1 MTSEIY
7 DNNTLLNTAS
17 GSFSATLSGLSENT
31 TYYYQAVMTLADGSD
46 VEGDVCSF
54 KTASASTTVNRA
66 YLDCYEIPSVSVNSY
81 SSDTETYGD
90 TKYHAYGTSNSMQ
103 RVVTHT
109 FAYNGTK
116 RNYSMLY
123 DGNKRA
129 ALWVAFA
136 MNTGSYP
143 WLVDRTDDWEYD
155 PAINS
160 SWQPELYS
168 GYAESSTYDRG
179 HQVAAHD
186 RETTTNQVKQ
196 TTYFSNMTPQLGGFN
211 GGVWGTLEG
220 DIQKIGNATSGRD
233 TLYVVTGP
241 IFGSGY
247 GTTKD
252 KSGNVCA
259 VPTHYYKCIM
269 RVSFSASGVA
279 QSANGAAY
287 LLKHESGAARQE
299 VTIDY
304 IQSLTGFDF
313 FANVPQSLQ
322 TAAENETHPTS
333 YFPQKSF

>member
-1 MTSEIY
+1 MTSEVY
-7 DNNTLLNTAS
+7 DTSTLLNSAS
-17 GSFSATLSGLSENT
+17 GSFSASLTGLSEDT
-31 TYYYQAVMTLADGSD
+31 RYYYQAVMTLADGSD
-46 VEGDVCSF
+46 VEGAVLSF
-54 KTASASTTVNRA
+54 TTASSSATIKRA
-66 YLDCYEIPSVSVNSY
+66 YLDCYEIPSVSVTSY
-81 SSDTETYGD
+81 TSETETYGD
-90 TKYHAYGTSNSMQ
+90 TKYHAYGTPDSMQ

-247 GTTKD
+247 GTTTD
-252 KSGNVCA
+252 KKGKACA

-269 RVSFSASGVA
+269 RVSFSALSVA
-279 QSANGAAY
+279 QSATGAAY
-287 LLKHESGAARQE
+287 LLKHESGATRQE
-299 VTIDY
+299 VTINH
-304 IQSLTGFDF
+304 IESLTGFTF
-313 FANVPQSLQ
+313 FANVPQSIRDV
-322 TAAENETHPTS
+322 AKNETHPTS
-333 YFPQKSF
+333 DFPQKSF